1 MLLRPLPIRNPAAAF
16 DVESGTPG
24 NPLEGMSLPDYRDL
38 RNASRS
44 FSGLAAYRI
53 ATLTVAAL
61 YESRVTDTWLQ
72 FFQMVGTMGF
82 IGLALATTGLYG
94 LVAYTV
100 SRRVKEF
107 GVRVAV
113 GARRR
118 DVVWL
123 VERRGLILA
132 VVGIGI
138 GGALTAAAEPWLA
151 AGFPGLGVSS
161 PTVYVS
167 VPLALLLVCG
177 IASYLPARRAA
188 GMDPL
193 RALRNE

>member
-1 MLLRPLPIRNPAAAF
+1 MPLRDAVRSIDANVPVFN
-16 DVESGTPG
+16 
-24 NPLEGMSLPDYRDL
+24 L
-38 RNASRS
+38 R
-44 FSGLAAYRI
+44 
-53 ATLTVAAL
+53 TVATL

-82 IGLALATTGLYG
+82 IGLALAASGLYG
-94 LVAYTV
+94 VVNYTV

-113 GARRR
+113 GASRR

-123 VERRGLILA
+123 VERHGLILGG
-132 VVGIGI
+132 VGIAI
-138 GGALTAAAEPWLA
+138 GGVLARVAAPMLD

-161 PTVYVS
+161 PAVYVLA
-167 VPLALLLVCG
+167 PLALLMVSA
-177 IASYLPARRAA
+177 IASYVPARRAA
-188 GMDPL
+188 GLDPL